1 MQPIY
6 LVILEQL
13 VLKVHFSTYC
23 TVGPYFKYRKF
34 RRGVILD

>member
-13 VLKVHFSTYC
+13 VLKVHLSTYWI
-23 TVGPYFKYRKF
+23 TFNAVLQNIKP
-34 RRGVILD
+34 

>member
-13 VLKVHFSTYC
+13 VLKVHLSTYC

-34 RRGVILD
+34 RRDVILD